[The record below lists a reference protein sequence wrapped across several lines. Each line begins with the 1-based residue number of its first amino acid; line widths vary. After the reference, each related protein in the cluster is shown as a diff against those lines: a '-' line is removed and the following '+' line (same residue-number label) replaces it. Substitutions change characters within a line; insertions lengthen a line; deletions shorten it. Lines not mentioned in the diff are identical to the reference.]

1 MPSIKTIVTQSG
13 ADTFTSSELNLPDLD
28 GKSGYEILGLRAIW
42 SDGQA
47 VAAAD
52 WWLDA
57 SVQVDATVLAYDAD
71 ELIDQVSWGMQN
83 TAGVA
88 VAVPYEPVKEHFL
101 LEPRLTVQPSIYV
114 AVASGATS
122 QANDVMIEVFYQVT
136 KLSELDYL
144 RLLAG
149 GA

>member
-1 MPSIKTIVTQSG
+1 MPSIKQIVTQSG
-13 ADTFTSSELNLPDLD
+13 ADTFTSAELNLPALD
-28 GKSGYEILGLRAIW
+28 GKTGYQINGIRAVW

-57 SVQVDATVLAYDAD
+57 SVQVEATALAYDAD
-71 ELIDQVSWGMQN
+71 ELIDLVSWGMQN
-83 TAGVA
+83 TGGVA
-88 VAVPYEPVKEHFL
+88 VAVPYEPVKEHELF
-101 LEPRLTVQPSIYV
+101 EPRVTVQPSIYV

-122 QANDVMIEVFYQVT
+122 QANDVMIEVFYETV